1 MKRVYKRCRVVRRKE
16 ERKGYYLKPTSKQS
30 RTSHRERQ
38 QNWALGETAKMQV
51 SMMDLVLGL
60 PASLK
65 CPHRKHS
72 TSAAGMGPCRQGDTL
87 YLCLGTAARANSLEL
102 PHVLTWGRS
111 DSHPASL
118 KYENSESKMKL
129 IYWKRKKWREVLTL
143 LLTDKASGLDV
154 EFSQWVSFISL
165 VPGKELRI
173 LNLLLR
179 KSFFNGKI
187 LKG

>member
-1 MKRVYKRCRVVRRKE
+1 
-16 ERKGYYLKPTSKQS
+16 
-30 RTSHRERQ
+30 
-38 QNWALGETAKMQV
+38 MQV

-129 IYWKRKKWREVLTL
+129 IY
-143 LLTDKASGLDV
+143 
-154 EFSQWVSFISL
+154 
-165 VPGKELRI
+165 
-173 LNLLLR
+173 
-179 KSFFNGKI
+179 
-187 LKG
+187 

>member
-1 MKRVYKRCRVVRRKE
+1 
-16 ERKGYYLKPTSKQS
+16 
-30 RTSHRERQ
+30 
-38 QNWALGETAKMQV
+38 MQV

-118 KYENSESKMKL
+118 KYENSRVKNEADLLKTE
-129 IYWKRKKWREVLTL
+129 EVKGSTH
-143 LLTDKASGLDV
+143 SSLD
-154 EFSQWVSFISL
+154 
-165 VPGKELRI
+165 R
-173 LNLLLR
+173 
-179 KSFFNGKI
+179 
-187 LKG
+187 